1 MQRVRSALPGAKKLE
16 VGWRLL
22 PDGSRERELMPEPQ
36 TELFFLE
43 QLTTVCQ
50 TFSPTSAQGDQ
61 HARKQA
67 TARCGTFVNEYEAEL
82 MAIKDWERVSVMQ
95 RSPRDGEKHA
105 VFTTKGYDQ
114 LKTALCT
121 ADTRA
126 CATPDADRSTRSGEK
141 LHHKVKKQKQKQKQ
155 KQKGKKKNG
164 NKTNHGKS
172 AGS

>member
-1 MQRVRSALPGAKKLE
+1 
-16 VGWRLL
+16 
-22 PDGSRERELMPEPQ
+22 
-36 TELFFLE
+36 
-43 QLTTVCQ
+43 
-50 TFSPTSAQGDQ
+50 
-61 HARKQA
+61 
-67 TARCGTFVNEYEAEL
+67 

-155 KQKGKKKNG
+155 KGKKKNG

>member
-1 MQRVRSALPGAKKLE
+1 MRSALPGAKKLE

-22 PDGSRERELMPEPQ
+22 PNGSRERELMPEPQ

-50 TFSPTSAQGDQ
+50 TFSSTQGDQ
-61 HARKQA
+61 HARMQA
-67 TARCGTFVNEYEAEL
+67 KARCGTFVNEYEAEL

-95 RSPRDGEKHA
+95 RSPQDGKKHA
-105 VFTTKGYDQ
+105 VFTTKAYDQ

-121 ADTRA
+121 TETRA
-126 CATPDADRSTRSGEK
+126 CATDAERRTPAGER
-141 LHHKVKKQKQKQKQ
+141 LHHKVKKKTTKK
-155 KQKGKKKNG
+155 KKKGKKK
-164 NKTNHGKS
+164 TNHDKS